1 MIAMKNSKTTKVNLR
16 DAQTM
21 MIRNQ
26 SLKRPLQID
35 FKIIVLYFKREYNDT
50 TRENRDL
57 LNRTNSLPCSFFFLK
72 YENITN

>member
-35 FKIIVLYFKREYNDT
+35 FKIIVLYFKREYNDK

-57 LNRTNSLPCSFFFLK
+57 LNRTNSLPCSFFFSNMK
-72 YENITN
+72 I

>member
-35 FKIIVLYFKREYNDT
+35 FKIIVLYFKREYNDK

-57 LNRTNSLPCSFFFLK
+57 LNRTNSLPCSFFSQ
-72 YENITN
+72 I

>member
-35 FKIIVLYFKREYNDT
+35 FKIIVLYFTREYN
-50 TRENRDL
+50 
-57 LNRTNSLPCSFFFLK
+57 
-72 YENITN
+72 